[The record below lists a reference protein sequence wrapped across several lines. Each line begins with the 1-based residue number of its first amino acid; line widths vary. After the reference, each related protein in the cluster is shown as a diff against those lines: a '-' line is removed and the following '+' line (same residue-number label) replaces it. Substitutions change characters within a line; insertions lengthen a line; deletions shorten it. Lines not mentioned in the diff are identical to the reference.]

1 MKKLLA
7 STALMGALVISGS
20 SFAETKFGG
29 NIENTWTSQESMVD
43 GTATKDSKDA
53 IGNDIEITVS
63 HTKELDNGWK
73 FVGAFAIDES
83 ANGSI
88 DTSRANVQLS
98 KDGITLQIGSEG
110 IQGAEYYPIPTV
122 ADITCDLPGLG
133 STCDYSK
140 SLNDAQALGL
150 AVAVPGGV
158 IEALYAPDASS
169 GDAASDS
176 NIDNQARLGAAAT
189 PNYQST
195 SVAQPVNLGA
205 GAEVAYKFKAL
216 EGALTGHVAA
226 HQAGAREGVL
236 DHGDQSAQSASL
248 QYNFGTVK
256 VGAGRVLSKGAKDA
270 TSTTDREITTD
281 SFGITLAASDDLSLG
296 VQYKESSSDE
306 WTSDEKVTAVSAA
319 YNFGGVGFSLTYAQN
334 ENDGGVTSKDQE
346 LVVFRTKTSF

>member
-7 STALMGALVISGS
+7 STALVGALVISGS

-29 NIENTWTSQESMVD
+29 NIENTWTSQESMTS
-43 GTATKDSKDA
+43 GTATADSKDA

-122 ADITCDLPGLG
+122 ADISCDLPGLG

-150 AVAVPGGV
+150 KVAVPGGV

-176 NIDNQARLGAAAT
+176 NVDAGGRTGT
-189 PNYQST
+189 PVVASYTTDGST
-195 SVAQPVNLGA
+195 PTKLGA

-216 EGALTGHVAA
+216 DGALTGHVAA

-236 DHGDQSAQSASL
+236 DHGDQSAQSVSL
-248 QYNFGTVK
+248 QYNLGTVK
-256 VGAGRVLSKGAKDA
+256 VGAGRLLSKSVKNA
-270 TSTTDREITTD
+270 TSTTDREVTTD

>member
-29 NIENTWTSQESMVD
+29 NIENTWTSQESMVS

-88 DTSRANVQLS
+88 DTSRANIQLS

-133 STCDYSK
+133 STCDYGK

-176 NIDNQARLGAAAT
+176 NVDNQARLGTAAT
-189 PNYQST
+189 ANYLST
-195 SVAQPVNLGA
+195 STAQPVNLGA

-236 DHGDQSAQSASL
+236 DHGDQSAKSASL

-256 VGAGRVLSKGAKDA
+256 VGAGRLLSKGAKDA
-270 TSTTDREITTD
+270 TSTTDRTVTTD

-334 ENDGGVTSKDQE
+334 ENDGGTTSKDQE
-346 LVVFRTKTSF
+346 LVVFRTKTAF

>member
-7 STALMGALVISGS
+7 STALVGALVISGS

-29 NIENTWTSQESMVD
+29 NIENTWTSQESMTS

-83 ANGSI
+83 DNGSI
-88 DTSRANVQLS
+88 DASRANVQLS

-122 ADITCDLPGLG
+122 ADISCDLPGLG

-140 SLNDAQALGL
+140 SLNDSQALGL
-150 AVAVPGGV
+150 KVAVPGGV

-169 GDAASDS
+169 GDSAADSNVNNQSRTGTDVAASYTT
-176 NIDNQARLGAAAT
+176 AVT
-189 PNYQST
+189 T
-195 SVAQPVNLGA
+195 VTKLGA

-216 EGALTGHVAA
+216 DGALTGHVAA

-248 QYNFGTVK
+248 QYNLGTVK
-256 VGAGRVLSKGAKDA
+256 VGAGRILSKSVKNA
-270 TSTTDREITTD
+270 TSPTDREVTTD

-306 WTSDEKVTAVSAA
+306 WTSDEKVTL
-319 YNFGGVGFSLTYAQN
+319 FQLLTIS
-334 ENDGGVTSKDQE
+334 VE
-346 LVVFRTKTSF
+346 LVLA

>member
-7 STALMGALVISGS
+7 STALVGALVISGS

-29 NIENTWTSQESMVD
+29 NIENTWTSQESMTS

-63 HTKELDNGWK
+63 HSKDLDNGWK

-133 STCDYSK
+133 STCDYGK
-140 SLNDAQALGL
+140 SLNDSQALGL
-150 AVAVPGGV
+150 AVALPGGV
-158 IEALYAPDASS
+158 LEALYAPDASS

-176 NIDNQARLGAAAT
+176 NVDNQAVTGT
-189 PNYQST
+189 PVVASYVSSA
-195 SVAQPVNLGA
+195 SVPVNLGR

-216 EGALTGHVAA
+216 DGALTGHAA
-226 HQAGAREGVL
+226 VHQAVARENVL
-236 DHGDQSAQSASL
+236 YHGNQSAKSASL
-248 QYNFGTVK
+248 QYNFGTIK
-256 VGAGRVLSKGAKDA
+256 VGAGRLLSKSAADA
-270 TSTTDREITTD
+270 TSTADREVTTD

-296 VQYKESSSDE
+296 VQYKESSADTF
-306 WTSDEKVTAVSAA
+306 TSDEKVTAVSAA

>member
-7 STALMGALVISGS
+7 STALVGALVISGS

-29 NIENTWTSQESMVD
+29 NIENTWTSQESMLD

-83 ANGSI
+83 DNGSI
-88 DTSRANVQLS
+88 DASRANVQLS

-122 ADITCDLPGLG
+122 ADISCDLPGLG

-140 SLNDAQALGL
+140 SLNDSQALGL
-150 AVAVPGGV
+150 KVAVPGGV

-169 GDAASDS
+169 GDSAADSNVNNQSRTGTDVAASYTT
-176 NIDNQARLGAAAT
+176 AVT
-189 PNYQST
+189 T
-195 SVAQPVNLGA
+195 VTKLGA

-216 EGALTGHVAA
+216 DGALTGHVAA

-248 QYNFGTVK
+248 QYNLGTVK
-256 VGAGRVLSKGAKDA
+256 VGAGRILAKSVKNA
-270 TSTTDREITTD
+270 TSPTDREVTTD

-306 WTSDEKVTAVSAA
+306 WASDEEVTAVSAA